1 MRIAALLL
9 LTVMIVVPT
18 TSVFPEPPQ
27 RDVPREVD
35 EARNKLRDAR
45 HDLENAGGEWGGHR
59 VKAMNHIDAALREL
73 EEAEHYAREHHEMH

>member
-1 MRIAALLL
+1 
-9 LTVMIVVPT
+9 
-18 TSVFPEPPQ
+18 
-27 RDVPREVD
+27 VD